1 MIFAGKQTL
10 QNLNVPP
17 FSGDIAGSML
27 VSVLAPSPPSPQK
40 NTGFTIPDGRSNI
53 IIHIQI
59 IIFNTSEYS
68 GNIS

>member
-1 MIFAGKQTL
+1 MG
-10 QNLNVPP
+10 P
-17 FSGDIAGSML
+17 
-27 VSVLAPSPPSPQK
+27 PQK
-40 NTGFTIPDGRSNI
+40 TDFTILDRRSNI